1 MNTLL
6 KTASKKYDALARIC
20 NYMNKKK
27 QLILMN
33 GFIASQF
40 SYCPLVWLSHSRTM
54 HNRVILNVIIIDLT
68 KKIKQISLLVKKNKS
83 VSIHQ
88 RNLQILATEINKVR
102 NDSGLKLWKIFFTL
116 YRNMTIWEMIEVCK
130 GKETAHW
137 TSWEN
142 LYLLLPQKYEK

>member
-1 MNTLL
+1 
-6 KTASKKYDALARIC
+6 
-20 NYMNKKK
+20 MNKKK

-102 NDSGLKLWKIFFTL
+102 NDSGLKL
-116 YRNMTIWEMIEVCK
+116 
-130 GKETAHW
+130 
-137 TSWEN
+137 
-142 LYLLLPQKYEK
+142 

>member
-1 MNTLL
+1 MN
-6 KTASKKYDALARIC
+6 AF
-20 NYMNKKK
+20 M
-27 QLILMN
+27 
-33 GFIASQF
+33 ASQF

-102 NDSGLKLWKIFFTL
+102 NDLGLKL
-116 YRNMTIWEMIEVCK
+116 
-130 GKETAHW
+130 
-137 TSWEN
+137 
-142 LYLLLPQKYEK
+142 

>member
-20 NYMNKKK
+20 SYMNKKK

-33 GFIASQF
+33 GFIASQS

-137 TSWEN
+137 IS
-142 LYLLLPQKYEK
+142 